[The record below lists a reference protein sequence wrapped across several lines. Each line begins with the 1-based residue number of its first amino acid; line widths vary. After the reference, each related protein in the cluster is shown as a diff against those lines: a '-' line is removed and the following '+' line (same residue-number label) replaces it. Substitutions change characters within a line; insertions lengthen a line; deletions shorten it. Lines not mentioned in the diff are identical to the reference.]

1 MSRIKRAVKGF
12 IDPITTKVEDWK
24 WRALADVDKELK
36 LKEVPDYIQG
46 GYGGF
51 MADQLK
57 RAEAGDL
64 NARDLIKAY
73 TITQS
78 SIGRGGLSHATAT
91 KAGLKLPNTG
101 GEVRPEGAFAEWLGS
116 PLGQRYLDMAERGE
130 LDSKALK
137 EIQAAF
143 APFGK
148 QNDQVAKMEWAVQ
161 NLPGMATDLN
171 ARVTGPL
178 SDWRNY
184 TDELRGIAAAKS
196 GFVGSLLGRGDVPTL
211 DARQLNLHGTTPPVG
226 LGSIQNRGGG
236 TGGRELVDR
245 LTARQEALG
254 LKLDPSLNPFYQ
266 HLGHHAVWDKIG
278 NTQTTHA
285 DLVRA
290 MRDYNKGGAVHMA
303 GGSLVKKAAK
313 AATSR
318 IDMNYKDVTQ
328 RTPELQDA
336 ANKLIG
342 GELSA
347 SEYDALVNE
356 YKPVMPYVT
365 VPTPA
370 TREEATG
377 ALTADKRERYGLP
390 SQTLEQG
397 HPVGLRLDIPSYSNH
412 GVWVPTVHEQEPGFG
427 AGKSIGHESVA
438 SVLNPQFGMSEK
450 AALAIASGKPK
461 GTIATIKGDWNKIS
475 EQEAIE
481 RAKEYLKSPEWRQ
494 VGMDPERHSYF
505 YDRATMQPVTSADEA
520 LQIGPLVLV
529 KNPVYGKKEDFKYA
543 AGGMVDSVAEEAIK
557 NTVTDPQAARMLD
570 LDLAKYAL
578 MSQPQKMAAGGIA
591 HMAGGGARKV
601 AKKVVTGA
609 PSHVPDFKTKDLG
622 GLAPVQPVS
631 LETKL
636 GAMLNVNPW
645 DVMHRNQQIME
656 VSGLKVP
663 DEVIS
668 HGGQAYVRDLEHMK
682 QRIGGASNE
691 DIAKRVQKRFDIA
704 SREGAARGGTGEV
717 VASPFTMG
725 DTSVNFAMP
734 VTELYRSYFN
744 ANATPKDFQDLSDSL
759 RSTTV
764 KGKKPFA
771 DAPNFDDPAVDQ
783 YIRENPNF
791 RKEFLDKMQT
801 GKRWQELT
809 GINPLDALAA
819 FRDPNLLGVAPY
831 YAGHTLIDV
840 QPGAGL
846 RLSNNRTYS
855 HEWDG
860 LYGGSIPN
868 TPVPILLNEAF
879 TPIAQQ
885 MRARSLAPTW
895 KLGPV
900 TNNQI
905 AALANEALGKRNE
918 NISELVTDEMIRRV
932 EDYHKGLK
940 TGAFPADDLT
950 SAMEHLKLPKFK
962 DGGKADDDIMDL
974 KPQPKPAIPTVRE
987 LVAEIGKNPARYEAP
1002 YPPKDATP
1010 LSLQAYHLMQAAKKT
1025 PDANRYLESLN
1036 PYFDSQL
1043 RFDIGGGSD
1052 AGYVK
1057 LKEPNIA
1064 VMQKLEDVKNTI
1076 PHELTHTLQLG
1087 KGANVNLER
1096 DRQVMQ
1102 RAQGLPAATQQSVL
1116 PSTNRFENMK
1126 EVWANINARAHE
1138 VNAAGGDFINTP
1150 EGRALFPTPEAQR
1163 EYYTKS
1169 MPGVNSMTPS
1179 TGTFVPNRRYAD
1191 GGGVFNPQ
1199 GSDYDYQTA
1208 RAYGMGQGDNGH
1220 WGSVA
1225 PASESER
1232 KLHGLPEGSYVMLKG
1247 AEHPTWNKAVE
1258 AETARG
1264 SKIVKH
1270 GDRYYSVPNKAN
1282 GGQVRRFDEGGEVS
1296 QSELDR
1302 MRFEIAQAQNPNSP
1316 VMQATPRSAIQN
1328 AIGTF
1333 GGYMDRAG
1341 KFVSEAI
1348 APTAEKHPVKHFL
1361 ADLILAESL
1370 KSAGTALQDYTGT
1383 AREADEDNPV
1393 RSSVISKNFRNLT
1406 NSTEPLLDPRVLD
1419 VAGFVTPV
1427 LRGATKL
1434 VGAGAKAITPFAKT
1448 TAEMAAELYGR
1459 GQMPGMV
1466 APNAFMAEPSVAKP
1480 AKVLAPANEQGF
1492 YSPTEAA
1499 ALNLQRKS
1507 GSGQALLN
1515 DILKGENVRAEE
1527 VSGMG
1532 LDTFLKDKPNAT
1544 AAEVQDYIAKNK
1556 LQLGDRTYKK
1566 ENVTWGKN
1574 ENGEIVTENLPNP
1587 YTISSEYG
1595 KTYITNSKNNT
1606 LGITFKNEAEAKKY
1620 IEDLVVD
1627 DALLPND
1634 LKWAQWSLPGG
1645 ENHREV
1651 TLNLPSGKREDM
1663 VYKEQSLEA
1672 LKRGALDY
1680 AAMGDLS
1687 SAKQLSTRAEKL
1699 EREIEQL
1706 KRQPQ
1711 NRTPEFPKQAEIDDL
1726 DARMAQLKAEGNRE
1740 EFGKLQSE
1748 RTELRAE
1755 RTDYLRREQDRIAK
1769 EAYANQ
1775 FRESHWEDPNVLAH
1789 LRMSDR
1795 VTDGKKTLLVDEL
1808 QSDWHQ
1814 KGRERG
1820 YRGDE
1825 IDTKG
1830 WTVESLYVTKPEEVA
1845 VYDARGKEIWA
1856 GKSKGDEAQ
1865 TIAKVVEE
1873 LKKKQVPQAPYKDD
1887 YYQLALRRAIKDA
1900 IDGGYDRVALP
1911 TGSRVAERFGTGSRI
1926 DRLDYNKNSDGTY
1939 GMSAIKNGREVAAR
1953 EYLSEDEFF
1962 GLIGKDIAKKVVDE
1976 EGGVS
1981 KEVKGRWGPD
1991 DDYFENFKSLTGL
2004 DHVIGGKGMKKY
2016 YDEIYPGYLKKFG
2029 KKYGANVGNTTV
2041 DADGVAEPL
2050 FYMDITPAMRKEFST
2065 GIHMKKGGK
2074 VSFAPNVDAMRHE
2087 LNKRQ

>member
-1 MSRIKRAVKGF
+1 
-12 IDPITTKVEDWK
+12 
-24 WRALADVDKELK
+24 
-36 LKEVPDYIQG
+36 
-46 GYGGF
+46 
-51 MADQLK
+51 
-57 RAEAGDL
+57 
-64 NARDLIKAY
+64 
-73 TITQS
+73 
-78 SIGRGGLSHATAT
+78 
-91 KAGLKLPNTG
+91 
-101 GEVRPEGAFAEWLGS
+101 
-116 PLGQRYLDMAERGE
+116 
-130 LDSKALK
+130 
-137 EIQAAF
+137 
-143 APFGK
+143 
-148 QNDQVAKMEWAVQ
+148 
-161 NLPGMATDLN
+161 
-171 ARVTGPL
+171 
-178 SDWRNY
+178 
-184 TDELRGIAAAKS
+184 
-196 GFVGSLLGRGDVPTL
+196 
-211 DARQLNLHGTTPPVG
+211 
-226 LGSIQNRGGG
+226 
-236 TGGRELVDR
+236 
-245 LTARQEALG
+245 
-254 LKLDPSLNPFYQ
+254 
-266 HLGHHAVWDKIG
+266 
-278 NTQTTHA
+278 
-285 DLVRA
+285 
-290 MRDYNKGGAVHMA
+290 
-303 GGSLVKKAAK
+303 
-313 AATSR
+313 
-318 IDMNYKDVTQ
+318 
-328 RTPELQDA
+328 
-336 ANKLIG
+336 
-342 GELSA
+342 
-347 SEYDALVNE
+347 
-356 YKPVMPYVT
+356 
-365 VPTPA
+365 
-370 TREEATG
+370 
-377 ALTADKRERYGLP
+377 
-390 SQTLEQG
+390 
-397 HPVGLRLDIPSYSNH
+397 
-412 GVWVPTVHEQEPGFG
+412 
-427 AGKSIGHESVA
+427 
-438 SVLNPQFGMSEK
+438 
-450 AALAIASGKPK
+450 
-461 GTIATIKGDWNKIS
+461 
-475 EQEAIE
+475 
-481 RAKEYLKSPEWRQ
+481 
-494 VGMDPERHSYF
+494 
-505 YDRATMQPVTSADEA
+505 
-520 LQIGPLVLV
+520 
-529 KNPVYGKKEDFKYA
+529 
-543 AGGMVDSVAEEAIK
+543 
-557 NTVTDPQAARMLD
+557 
-570 LDLAKYAL
+570 
-578 MSQPQKMAAGGIA
+578 
-591 HMAGGGARKV
+591 
-601 AKKVVTGA
+601 
-609 PSHVPDFKTKDLG
+609 
-622 GLAPVQPVS
+622 
-631 LETKL
+631 
-636 GAMLNVNPW
+636 
-645 DVMHRNQQIME
+645 
-656 VSGLKVP
+656 
-663 DEVIS
+663 
-668 HGGQAYVRDLEHMK
+668 
-682 QRIGGASNE
+682 
-691 DIAKRVQKRFDIA
+691 
-704 SREGAARGGTGEV
+704 
-717 VASPFTMG
+717 
-725 DTSVNFAMP
+725 
-734 VTELYRSYFN
+734 
-744 ANATPKDFQDLSDSL
+744 
-759 RSTTV
+759 
-764 KGKKPFA
+764 
-771 DAPNFDDPAVDQ
+771 
-783 YIRENPNF
+783 
-791 RKEFLDKMQT
+791 
-801 GKRWQELT
+801 
-809 GINPLDALAA
+809 
-819 FRDPNLLGVAPY
+819 
-831 YAGHTLIDV
+831 
-840 QPGAGL
+840 
-846 RLSNNRTYS
+846 
-855 HEWDG
+855 
-860 LYGGSIPN
+860 
-868 TPVPILLNEAF
+868 
-879 TPIAQQ
+879 

-895 KLGPV
+895 KNGPQ
-900 TNNQI
+900 TNEQI

-962 DGGKADDDIMDL
+962 DGGKADDDIMSL

-1043 RFDIGGGSD
+1043 RFDIGAGSD

-1057 LKEPNIA
+1057 FKEPNIA

-1116 PSTNRFENMK
+1116 PSDNRYENMK

-1225 PASESER
+1225 PTSESER
-1232 KLHGLPEGSYVMLKG
+1232 KLHGLPEDSYVMLKG
-1247 AEHPTWNKAVE
+1247 AEHPTWSKAVE
-1258 AETARG
+1258 AEESRG
-1264 SKIVKH
+1264 SKIVKY
-1270 GDRYYSVPNKAN
+1270 GDRYYSVPGKA
-1282 GGQVRRFDEGGEVS
+1282 EGGEVS

-1302 MRFEIAQAQNPNSP
+1302 MRFEIAQQQNPSSP
-1316 VMQATPRSAIQN
+1316 VMQATPRSAIQDF
-1328 AIGTF
+1328 IGTA

-1406 NSTEPLLDPRVLD
+1406 NSTEPLLDPRALD
-1419 VAGFVTPV
+1419 VAGFATPIV
-1427 LRGATKL
+1427 RGATKL
-1434 VGAGAKAITPFAKT
+1434 VGAGAKAIAPFAT
-1448 TAEMAAELYGR
+1448 RVDDMVRELSASGA
-1459 GQMPGMV
+1459 MPQPGLSIKDV
-1466 APNAFMAEPSVAKP
+1466 TP
-1480 AKVLAPANEQGF
+1480 KVLAPANAQGF

-1499 ALNLQRKS
+1499 ALNLQRQS

-1755 RTDYLRREQDRIAK
+1755 RSAYLAREEARLQK

-2065 GIHMKKGGK
+2065 GIHMKRGGK
-2074 VSFAPNVDAMRHE
+2074 VSFASNVDAMRYE